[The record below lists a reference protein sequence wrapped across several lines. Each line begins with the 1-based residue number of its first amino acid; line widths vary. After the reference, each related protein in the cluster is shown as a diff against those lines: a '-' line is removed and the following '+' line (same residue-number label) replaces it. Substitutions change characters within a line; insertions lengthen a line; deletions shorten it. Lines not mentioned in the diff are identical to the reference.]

1 MNEKRW
7 QDLVTAI
14 IGIWTFLSPW
24 FFGSAAGITVAANV
38 AWSLYI
44 LGLAIA
50 VVGIAAMVAYRF
62 WEEWVEIVLGLLLL
76 MSPWFLHFGDFA
88 GLRWNAI
95 IMGLAVALLAASVLL
110 GEHGQHGEHRPKQHA

>member
-1 MNEKRW
+1 MKEKRW
-7 QDLVTAI
+7 QDLIIAV

-24 FFGSAAGITVAANV
+24 FLGSVAGLTVAANV
-38 AWSLYI
+38 AWSLHI

-50 VVGIAAMVAYRF
+50 VVGIAAMVAYRV

-76 MSPWFLHFGDFA
+76 ASPWILHFRDFV

-110 GEHGQHGEHRPKQHA
+110 GEQHGEHRPEQHA